1 MLARAHAEEDGSH
14 RPSAHACRFLN
25 ARIAPFAHCRRF
37 RAINSAFVGSR
48 RNRLV
53 RGGGKRFNRRV
64 SISVIC
70 CNAPNLN
77 SFDAPKLTAGTAG
90 IESERYD
97 FDKIS
102 LVTFFLGKK
111 VTYSITI
118 R

>member
-1 MLARAHAEEDGSH
+1 MPAVFLTHAS
-14 RPSAHACRFLN
+14 PPP
-25 ARIAPFAHCRRF
+25 RIAADSELSTRHLSGHVE
-37 RAINSAFVGSR
+37 IVGCE
-48 RNRLV
+48 
-53 RGGGKRFNRRV
+53 GGKRFNRRV

-77 SFDAPKLTAGTAG
+77 SFDAPKLTAGAAG

-111 VTYSITI
+111 VTPSVRIP
-118 R
+118 